1 MTQQVSR
8 VVVRFAGDSG
18 DGMQL
23 TGTRFGVD
31 AAHQG
36 NAIVTLPDFPAEIR
50 APQGSLGGVSSFQVH
65 FADRDIVTP
74 GEQLDVLVAMNPAAL
89 RIHLPSL
96 RPGGTVI
103 VDTSQFTRRNL
114 KHAHFDQDPLSDGSL
129 DAYQLVPLDLAGIT
143 KDAVAAFGLGRKEIA
158 RSRNMFA
165 LGLISWLYSRDLT
178 PTLEWIGGKFAH
190 DTAVRDAN
198 TAALR
203 AGWNFGDTTEVFA
216 VRYEVAP
223 VPAPAGEYRQIAG
236 SHALALGLVTAAHLA
251 RRPLFLGSYPIT
263 PASELLHQLSRLKAH
278 GVQTFQAEDEI
289 AAAGAALGAAFGGAL
304 GVTTTSGP
312 GFALKQEMINLA
324 VMTELPLLVVD
335 VQRAGPSTGMPTK
348 AEQSDLLQA
357 LYGRNGES
365 PVPVL
370 APQSPSDC
378 FDTAIEAARIALTH
392 RTPVILLS
400 DGYLANGAEPWAIPD
415 VATMERIDVN
425 FATTPNGPDG
435 TFLPYLRDP
444 ETLDRPWAIPG
455 TPGLEHRIGG
465 LEKAAGTGAVSYD
478 PDNHER
484 MVHLRA
490 EHIARIPVPP
500 LTVDDP
506 SGQARVLVV
515 GWGSTWGAI
524 TAAVRR
530 VREQGHDIAQTH
542 LRHLNPLPANLGEVL
557 RGYHRVIVPEMNLGQ
572 LTMLL
577 RSTYLVDARCWSKV
591 RGMPLPLGELTD
603 HLLTE
608 IEEVSR

>member
-1 MTQQVSR
+1 MAKQVSR

-36 NAIVTLPDFPAEIR
+36 NSIVTLPDFPAEIR

-65 FADRDIVTP
+65 FADREIVTP
-74 GEQLDVLVAMNPAAL
+74 GEELDVLVAMNPAAL
-89 RIHLPSL
+89 KIHLASL

-114 KHAHFDQDPLSDGSL
+114 KHAGFETDPLTDGTL
-129 DAYQLVPLDLAGIT
+129 DGYQPVPLDLTSLT
-143 KDAVAAFGLGRKEIA
+143 KDAVADFGLGRKEIA
-158 RSRNMFA
+158 RSRNMLA
-165 LGLISWLYSRDLT
+165 LGLISWLYSQDLT
-178 PTLEWIGGKFAH
+178 PTLEWIGEKFA
-190 DTAVRDAN
+190 TAPQVRDAN

-203 AGWNFGDTTEVFA
+203 AGWNYGDTTEVFA

-223 VPAPAGEYRQIAG
+223 MPAPSGEYRQIAG
-236 SHALALGLVTAAHLA
+236 SHALALGLVTASHLSG
-251 RRPLFLGSYPIT
+251 RPLFLGSYPIT

-289 AAAGAALGAAFGGAL
+289 AAAGAALGASFGGAL

-324 VMTELPLLVVD
+324 VMTELPLVIVD

-348 AEQSDLLQA
+348 AEQADLLQA
-357 LYGRNGES
+357 LFGRNGES
-365 PVPVL
+365 PLPVL

-378 FDTAIEAARIALTH
+378 FNTAIEAAKIALVH
-392 RTPVILLS
+392 RTPVVLLS

-415 VATMERIDVN
+415 IASMARIDVN
-425 FATTPNGPDG
+425 FATEPNGDDG
-435 TFLPYLRDP
+435 TFLPYRRDP

-465 LEKAAGTGAVSYD
+465 LEKAVDTGDVSYD
-478 PDNHER
+478 PDNHEQ
-484 MVHLRA
+484 MVRTRA
-490 EHIARIPVPP
+490 EHIARIPVPDIV
-500 LTVDDP
+500 VDDP
-506 SGQARVLVV
+506 SNEAKVLVI
-515 GWGSTWGAI
+515 GWGSTWGSI

-530 VREQGHDIAQTH
+530 VRAQGCNIAQAH
-542 LRHLNPLPANLGEVL
+542 IRHLNPLPENLGEVL
-557 RGYHRVIVPEMNLGQ
+557 RNYDRVIVPEMNTGQ
-572 LTMLL
+572 LTMIL
-577 RSTYLVDARCWSKV
+577 RATYLVAARCWSKV
-591 RGMPLPLGELTD
+591 RGMPLPVGELTD
-603 HLLTE
+603 HLLTQ
-608 IEEVSR
+608 IEEVTR